1 MNRIVFSA
9 FLPDRINGIQRIFFF
24 SQFPPARNASQREAG
39 GDETE
44 KGQSASGG
52 SDTLLVVECSL
63 DSFAASKNR
72 SFPRR
77 GIGLFAFLLE
87 RQKIS

>member
-9 FLPDRINGIQRIFFF
+9 FLPDRINRIQRIFFF
-24 SQFPPARNASQREAG
+24 SQFP
-39 GDETE
+39 DETE

-77 GIGLFAFLLE
+77 GVGLFAFLLE